1 MLEGGLKYGRHN
13 YRAVGIRVSVYYDA
27 LMRHI
32 GAWWEG
38 EDIDP
43 ESGLNHVV
51 KALAT
56 LVVMRDAMIQDKMC
70 DDRPPKSPD
79 GWIKELNRK
88 AAKLIEQ
95 YPNPVPAYLAT
106 DDRPPKS
113 KVRRVNARKGKA
125 KDRIA
130 KFPNPTPT
138 YLATAEH
145 KCSCPD
151 YGNKWNP
158 LCPIHHEPRG
168 MK

>member
-1 MLEGGLKYGRHN
+1 MDIKDSNPKDALGIKKAPMSTVPMPVMLEIGTAMLEGGLKYGRHN
-13 YRAVGIRVSVYYDA
+13 YRAVGIRASVYYDA
-27 LMRHI
+27 LMRHM
-32 GAWWEG
+32 GGWWEG

-43 ESGLNHVV
+43 DSGLSHVV

-106 DDRPPKS
+106 DNL
-113 KVRRVNARKGKA
+113 VC
-125 KDRIA
+125 
-130 KFPNPTPT
+130 
-138 YLATAEH
+138 
-145 KCSCPD
+145 KCVQHE
-151 YGNKWNP
+151 WHP
-158 LCPIHHEPRG
+158 LCPVHGETRG